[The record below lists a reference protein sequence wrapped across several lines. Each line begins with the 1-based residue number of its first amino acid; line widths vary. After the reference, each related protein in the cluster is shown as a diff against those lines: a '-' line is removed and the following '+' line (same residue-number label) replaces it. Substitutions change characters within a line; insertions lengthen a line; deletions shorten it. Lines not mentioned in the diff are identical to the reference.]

1 MTQFLVRKIIL
12 VLIFSVLYSCSSE
25 KENLSPTSDTLTL
38 FTLLDAKDT
47 GIDFL
52 NKVKNQK
59 NFNIFKY
66 RNFYN
71 GGGVAIGDINN
82 DGLADIYLTGNMV
95 ANKLYLNKGN
105 FEFEDISE
113 SAGIKGN
120 KPWSTGV
127 VMVDINQD
135 GLLDVYVS
143 NAGNLK
149 GNNHDNDL
157 YINNGD
163 LTFTEKAAE
172 FNLAKTGFS
181 THASFFDYDKDGDL
195 DAYILNNSNIPYC
208 LG

>member
-12 VLIFSVLYSCSSE
+12 VLIFSVIYSCSSE
-25 KENLSPTSDTLTL
+25 KENLTLTSDTQTL

-113 SAGIKGN
+113 SAGIEGN

-135 GLLDVYVS
+135 GLLDIYVS

-163 LTFTEKAAE
+163 LTFTEKPL
-172 FNLAKTGFS
+172 NL
-181 THASFFDYDKDGDL
+181 
-195 DAYILNNSNIPYC
+195 I
-208 LG
+208 

>member
-1 MTQFLVRKIIL
+1 MNLNILIRKLFLIVIFL
-12 VLIFSVLYSCSSE
+12 GLINSCKKPDLNMESSA
-25 KENLSPTSDTLTL
+25 SSSTL
-38 FTLLDAKDT
+38 FTLLESEVT

-105 FEFEDISE
+105 LTFEDISI
-113 SAGIKGN
+113 SAGIEGN

-135 GLLDVYVS
+135 GLLDIYVS

-149 GNNHDNDL
+149 
-157 YINNGD
+157 
-163 LTFTEKAAE
+163 
-172 FNLAKTGFS
+172 
-181 THASFFDYDKDGDL
+181 
-195 DAYILNNSNIPYC
+195 
-208 LG
+208 